1 MILTTCA
8 ACAAPLAHTAP
19 RCVRCHTRYCNQTC
33 QHDHWRRGHK
43 QICKRIHRGG
53 NAEQY
58 YADKKYKEAVAVAVE
73 ACAEDTTG
81 QTCYICAGNS
91 ANNDMLRM
99 CACQGTAGFVHL
111 SCLGEQ
117 AKILMDEAEENNL
130 GWEVKNPRFD
140 RWHTCSLCE
149 QSYHGVV
156 YCALGWAVWK
166 TYLGRAETDQLR
178 GMAMTLLGNGLCD
191 AKHHEDALSV
201 QEAELSLMK
210 HVGESE
216 GNILLVLGNLA
227 GTYSDLGRKEEA
239 LRLEKEIYSRSLRL
253 YGEEHSQT
261 FSAANNYA
269 ISLRH
274 QLRYEEAKTLLRKTM
289 PVAQRALGTSHEN
302 TIKMGLVYASVLYKD
317 DGATLDDLREAVSTL
332 EDTVRIARRVLGGV
346 HPLTTALESDLRDAR
361 AVLQARKDGKKVTF
375 VKH

>member
-1 MILTTCA
+1 M
-8 ACAAPLAHTAP
+8 
-19 RCVRCHTRYCNQTC
+19 
-33 QHDHWRRGHK
+33 RG
-43 QICKRIHRGG
+43 
-53 NAEQY
+53 
-58 YADKKYKEAVAVAVE
+58 
-73 ACAEDTTG
+73 
-81 QTCYICAGNS
+81 
-91 ANNDMLRM
+91 
-99 CACQGTAGFVHL
+99 CACRGTAGFAHV
-111 SCLGEQ
+111 SCLAEQ

-302 TIKMGLVYASVLYKD
+302 TIRIGLVYAKALYAD
-317 DGATLDDLREAVSTL
+317 PGATLDDLREAVSTL
-332 EDTVRIARRVLGGV
+332 EDTVRIARRVLGGA
-346 HPLTTALESDLRDAR
+346 HPLTTALEGDLRDAR
-361 AVLQARKDGKKVTF
+361 AVLQAREDGKKVTF
-375 VKH
+375 VRH